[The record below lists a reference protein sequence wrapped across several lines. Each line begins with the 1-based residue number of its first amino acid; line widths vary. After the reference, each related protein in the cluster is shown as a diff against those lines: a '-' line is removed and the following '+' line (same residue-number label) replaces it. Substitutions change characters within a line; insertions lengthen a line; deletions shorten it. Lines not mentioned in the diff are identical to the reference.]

1 MDILAGEIISKLSPD
16 NGIELNIE
24 SDWKKKEA
32 VNELVMLKFLPKIK
46 TASGNISLCVE
57 RDMIYRW
64 RPDTWSQV
72 DKLVSQY
79 KLLLYDYNK
88 KANVACAGAP
98 VPQIREDVKRF
109 LKLVPYPE
117 KVILGVPTHGF
128 FWLGQEDGSYR
139 YQGPVWY
146 SKGLSF
152 PKISSIPV
160 TSYIEKMKGNERQI
174 IPVAG
179 EIINWDKYSLTPYIA
194 FYKGD
199 KRCEIWYEN
208 ADSLRQKIEEITRP
222 FKLKGVALWR
232 FGMEDTRIWKYYEE
246 E

>member
-1 MDILAGEIISKLSPD
+1 
-16 NGIELNIE
+16 
-24 SDWKKKEA
+24 
-32 VNELVMLKFLPKIK
+32 
-46 TASGNISLCVE
+46 
-57 RDMIYRW
+57 
-64 RPDTWSQV
+64 
-72 DKLVSQY
+72 
-79 KLLLYDYNK
+79 
-88 KANVACAGAP
+88 
-98 VPQIREDVKRF
+98 
-109 LKLVPYPE
+109 
-117 KVILGVPTHGF
+117 
-128 FWLGQEDGSYR
+128 
-139 YQGPVWY
+139 
-146 SKGLSF
+146 
-152 PKISSIPV
+152 
-160 TSYIEKMKGNERQI
+160 MKGNERQI